1 MATWEDGPEYA
12 PLERPAEFSSPA
24 ADPLEVVPPPE
35 QLAALAPV
43 ERPAFDA
50 PEAAVAPLA
59 SLIPVVADERNPELP
74 FDVASSTVT
83 SMDSAWGAA
92 HWSAPG
98 GPSTP
103 AAGIPS
109 APPNPV
115 AASSWPAPP
124 AQTSAAPA
132 VNGAAPVYG
141 SEPPYQSESPYGA
154 GPTPSNGSTPG
165 TWPPPPG
172 PTTAWPPPTAPL
184 PPVGGPA
191 QLPSGYPPP
200 GTPQWFG
207 PGPAGQLQPPTAPA
221 KVDARAVSAA
231 ATPGLLI
238 VLAVGG
244 FVHPLAPIMFGVA
257 FFLSQRVKV
266 AQAGVRRA
274 FFIAIGFL
282 GLIAV
287 VGLLGW
293 ISFTD
298 WWNTLAWWSLVACW
312 AMLITI
318 AVVVYRGLKSGPP
331 RPPTGYTSNWG

>member
-12 PLERPAEFSSPA
+12 PHERPAEFSTPA
-24 ADPLEVVPPPE
+24 ADPLEVVRPPE

-50 PEAAVAPLA
+50 PQAAVAPLA
-59 SLIPVVADERNPELP
+59 SLIPVVADERNPERP

-92 HWSAPG
+92 HWSAPQG
-98 GPSTP
+98 GAPAST
-103 AAGIPS
+103 
-109 APPNPV
+109 
-115 AASSWPAPP
+115 WPAPP
-124 AQTSAAPA
+124 APGAWPAPTA
-132 VNGAAPVYG
+132 
-141 SEPPYQSESPYGA
+141 
-154 GPTPSNGSTPG
+154 
-165 TWPPPPG
+165 

-200 GTPQWFG
+200 GTPAWFG
-207 PGPAGQLQPPTAPA
+207 PGPAGQPQPPAAPGRI
-221 KVDARAVSAA
+221 DARAVTAA
-231 ATPGLLI
+231 TTPGLLI

-266 AQAGVRRA
+266 AQAAVRRA
-274 FFIAIGFL
+274 FLIAIGFL

-298 WWNTLAWWSLVACW
+298 WWSSLAWWSLVACW
-312 AMLITI
+312 AMLVTI
-318 AVVVYRGLKSGPP
+318 VVLVYRGLKAGPP
-331 RPPTGYTSNWG
+331 RPPSGYTSNWG